1 MLKILVAE
9 DDAGIR
15 ESLRGA
21 LEEDGHKVIEAQDG
35 VQGLRLVRTELPNL
49 IISDV
54 RMPKM
59 TGDRLFSEVR
69 NLGVNFQ
76 VIPFVFLSA
85 SSAETEHVTRMNN
98 GADGCFRKPIN
109 FKLLC
114 AHVNSCLSNSQRHS
128 LFIESK
134 LNEIQRLIDADSHV
148 EFDHY
153 QPLAGNVDDFL
164 KTVSRSVG
172 DRLKT
177 AANDDVSTLDRQP
190 VSTHFSDSHALAY
203 VRFCLEQLEQHRTI
217 FSSGNSDTLTWWMIF
232 TVAEAQLA
240 NTQLFVSDLY
250 FSTLS
255 AKTTI
260 NSRINLLVER
270 GILSRN
276 DHPTDGRR
284 QSLRLA
290 LSFQDR
296 FDEYMASSI
305 KSLQHLIN

>member
-15 ESLRGA
+15 KSLRGA
-21 LEEDGHKVIEAQDG
+21 LEEDGHHVVEAKDG
-35 VQGLRLVRTELPNL
+35 LQGLRLVRTELPNL

-69 NLGVNFQ
+69 NLGINFQ
-76 VIPFVFLSA
+76 VIPFIFLSA

-109 FKLLC
+109 FKLLR
-114 AHVNSCLSNSQRHS
+114 AHVNACLANSQRHS
-128 LFIESK
+128 LFIENK
-134 LNEIQRLIDADSHV
+134 LNEIQRLIDSDSNV

-153 QPLAGNVDDFL
+153 QPLAGNVDEFL
-164 KTVSRSVG
+164 VAVSRSVG
-172 DRLKT
+172 NQFKS
-177 AANDDVSTLDRQP
+177 AANDDSATTLQAP
-190 VSTHFSDSHALAY
+190 VSTQLSEAQALAY
-203 VRFCLEQLEQHRTI
+203 VRFCLEQLEQHRMI

-240 NTQLFVSDLY
+240 RTQLFVSDLY

-276 DHPTDGRR
+276 HHPTDGRR
-284 QSLRLA
+284 QNLRLA
-290 LSFQDR
+290 PSFQGR
-296 FDEYMASSI
+296 FDEYMASRF
-305 KSLQHLIN
+305 KSLQHLFK

>member
-15 ESLRGA
+15 KSLRGA
-21 LEEDGHKVIEAQDG
+21 LEADGHQVIEAKDG

-59 TGDRLFSEVR
+59 TGDRFFSEVR

-85 SSAETEHVTRMNN
+85 SAVETEHITRMNN
-98 GADGCFRKPIN
+98 GADGCFRKPVN
-109 FKLLC
+109 LKLLC

-134 LNEIQRLIDADSHV
+134 LKEIQQLIDPDCHV

-164 KTVSRSVG
+164 ERVSRSIG
-172 DRLKT
+172 RRLKN
-177 AANDDVSTLDRQP
+177 AANNDSLPFKGQAISAP
-190 VSTHFSDSHALAY
+190 FSDSQALVY

-240 NTQLFVSDLY
+240 RTPLFVSDLY

-260 NSRINLLVER
+260 NSRINLLVEE

-276 DHPTDGRR
+276 HHPTDGRR
-284 QSLRLA
+284 QNLRLA
-290 LSFQDR
+290 ATFQSR
-296 FDEYMASSI
+296 FDEYLASNI
-305 KSLQHLIN
+305 KRLQRLSD